1 MVNNKRELIAT
12 LGYGAQRVICS
23 CKGCTWE
30 ASVKPTDEEAQK
42 AFDSH
47 RCEDFSVRKA
57 G

>member
-12 LGYGAQRVICS
+12 LGYGTQGGMCS
-23 CKGCTWE
+23 CEGCNWK
-30 ASVKPTDEEAQK
+30 ASVHPTDEEAQK

-47 RCEDFSVRKA
+47 HCEDLPVKKV

>member
-1 MVNNKRELIAT
+1 MANNKRELIART
-12 LGYGAQRVICS
+12 GLGAQGIMCF
-23 CKGCTWE
+23 CKGCNWQ

-47 RCEDFSVRKA
+47 RCEDFPVKKV

>member
-1 MVNNKRELIAT
+1 MANNKRELIAK
-12 LGYGAQRVICS
+12 LGSGAQKVMCS
-23 CKGCTWE
+23 CRGCSWE

-47 RCEDFSVRKA
+47 RCEDFPVKKV